1 MESFASLAG
10 GGSSSTTARLPELIS
25 PENPDHISPPPLLY
39 QLLAG
44 PESSARQHGHDG
56 HHHGG
61 GGGAAAAAAV
71 QGQVSPA
78 GAEAAVKAEIM
89 SHPQYSALLA
99 AYLGCKKVGAPPD
112 VLTKLTAVPAA
123 QQLDEADGHPRRRH
137 EPQRDDDPDQL
148 DQFMDAYCSM
158 LTRYREELERPIQ
171 EAAEFF
177 SRVETQLDSLA
188 ESNCEGTGSSE
199 EEQDQDTS
207 CPEEID
213 PSDKQLKHQL
223 LRKYGGSLGDLR
235 QVFSKRTKKGK
246 LPKEARQK
254 LLHWWELHYKWPY
267 PSVRTHHIPFDQFN
281 HIFCTKL
288 TRLKMREI
296 YGVVYEQEMEKM
308 TLAQTTGLDQK
319 QINNWFINQR
329 KRHWKPTPVAGT
341 AFPTMEAAGGG
352 FRHSGHGGGLAAA
365 AALPLY
371 MGRPFVVDGM
381 YRLGS

>member
-10 GGSSSTTARLPELIS
+10 GGSSSTTARLPELIP
-25 PENPDHISPPPLLY
+25 PENPDRISPPPLLY

-44 PESSARQHGHDG
+44 SASSARHGHG

-61 GGGAAAAAAV
+61 GGGAAAAAV
-71 QGQVSPA
+71 QGLQVSPA
-78 GAEAAVKAEIM
+78 GAEAAMKAEIM

-123 QQLDEADGHPRRRH
+123 QQQLDAADGHPRRRH
-137 EPQRDDDPDQL
+137 EPRRDDDVPDHQL
-148 DQFMDAYCSM
+148 DQFM
-158 LTRYREELERPIQ
+158 
-171 EAAEFF
+171 
-177 SRVETQLDSLA
+177 
-188 ESNCEGTGSSE
+188 
-199 EEQDQDTS
+199 
-207 CPEEID
+207 EID

-267 PSVRTHHIPFDQFN
+267 PS
-281 HIFCTKL
+281 
-288 TRLKMREI
+288 
-296 YGVVYEQEMEKM
+296 EMEKM

>member
-10 GGSSSTTARLPELIS
+10 GGSSSTTARLPELIP
-25 PENPDHISPPPLLY
+25 PENPDRISPPPLLY

-44 PESSARQHGHDG
+44 SASSARHGHG

-61 GGGAAAAAAV
+61 GGGAAAAAV
-71 QGQVSPA
+71 QGLQVSPA
-78 GAEAAVKAEIM
+78 GAEAAMKAEIM

-123 QQLDEADGHPRRRH
+123 QQQLDAADGHPRRRH
-137 EPQRDDDPDQL
+137 EPRQ
-148 DQFMDAYCSM
+148 
-158 LTRYREELERPIQ
+158 
-171 EAAEFF
+171 
-177 SRVETQLDSLA
+177 
-188 ESNCEGTGSSE
+188 SNCEGTGSSE

-207 CPEEID
+207 CPEAEEID

-235 QVFSKRTKKGK
+235 QEFSKRTKKGK
-246 LPKEARQK
+246 LPKEARLK
-254 LLHWWELHYKWPY
+254 LLHWWELHYDKWPY
-267 PSVRTHHIPFDQFN
+267 PSVRTHIYASHLINSTTF
-281 HIFCTKL
+281 FCTKL
-288 TRLKMREI
+288 DLMKMRELL
-296 YGVVYEQEMEKM
+296 GCTCVYEQEMEKM

-319 QINNWFINQR
+319 QISNWFINQR
-329 KRHWKPTPVAGT
+329 KRHWKPTPVAGMT
-341 AFPTMEAAGGG
+341 FPTVEAAGGG
-352 FRHSGHGGGLAAA
+352 FRHSGHDGGLAAAAAA

-371 MGRPFVVDGM
+371 MGSWPFVVDGM

>member
-10 GGSSSTTARLPELIS
+10 GGSSSTTARLPELIP
-25 PENPDHISPPPLLY
+25 PENPDRISPPPLLY

-44 PESSARQHGHDG
+44 SASSARHGHG

-61 GGGAAAAAAV
+61 GGGAAAAAV
-71 QGQVSPA
+71 QGLQVSPA
-78 GAEAAVKAEIM
+78 GAEAAMKAEIM

-123 QQLDEADGHPRRRH
+123 QQQLDAADGHPRRRH
-137 EPQRDDDPDQL
+137 EPRRDDDVPDHQL
-148 DQFMDAYCSM
+148 DQFM
-158 LTRYREELERPIQ
+158 
-171 EAAEFF
+171 
-177 SRVETQLDSLA
+177 
-188 ESNCEGTGSSE
+188 SNCEGTGSSE

-267 PSVRTHHIPFDQFN
+267 PS
-281 HIFCTKL
+281 
-288 TRLKMREI
+288 
-296 YGVVYEQEMEKM
+296 EMEKM

>member
-1 MESFASLAG
+1 MESFASFAG

-44 PESSARQHGHDG
+44 PESSARQHGRDG

-61 GGGAAAAAAV
+61 GSGAAAAAAV

-267 PSVRTHHIPFDQFN
+267 PS
-281 HIFCTKL
+281 
-288 TRLKMREI
+288 
-296 YGVVYEQEMEKM
+296 EMEKM

>member
-61 GGGAAAAAAV
+61 GGGEAAAAAV

-112 VLTKLTAVPAA
+112 LLTKLTAVPAA

-177 SRVETQLDSLA
+177 SR
-188 ESNCEGTGSSE
+188 
-199 EEQDQDTS
+199 
-207 CPEEID
+207 
-213 PSDKQLKHQL
+213 LKHQL

-235 QVFSKRTKKGK
+235 QEFSKRTKKGK

-267 PSVRTHHIPFDQFN
+267 PS
-281 HIFCTKL
+281 
-288 TRLKMREI
+288 
-296 YGVVYEQEMEKM
+296 EMEKM

>member
-1 MESFASLAG
+1 MESFAALAG
-10 GGSSSTTARLPELIS
+10 GGSSTTARLPELIP
-25 PENPDHISPPPLLY
+25 PENPDHSSPPPLLY

-44 PESSARQHGHDG
+44 PASSARHGQHH
-56 HHHGG
+56 
-61 GGGAAAAAAV
+61 AAV
-71 QGQVSPA
+71 KGQISPA

-99 AYLGCKKVGAPPD
+99 AYLGCKRVGAPPD

-123 QQLDEADGHPRRRH
+123 QQLDAADGHPRRRH
-137 EPQRDDDPDQL
+137 EPRRDDDPDQL
-148 DQFMDAYCSM
+148 DQFMDAYCTM

-177 SRVETQLDSLA
+177 SRVETQLDSIA
-188 ESNCEGTGSSE
+188 DSNCDGLGSSE
-199 EEQDQDTS
+199 EEQDTS

-213 PSDKQLKHQL
+213 PSDKELKHQL

-235 QVFSKRTKKGK
+235 QEFSKRTKKGK

-254 LLHWWELHYKWPY
+254 LLQWWELHYKWPY
-267 PSVRTHHIPFDQFN
+267 PS
-281 HIFCTKL
+281 
-288 TRLKMREI
+288 EA
-296 YGVVYEQEMEKM
+296 EKM
-308 TLAQTTGLDQK
+308 TLAQATGLDQK

-329 KRHWKPTPVAGT
+329 KRHWKPTPAAVA
-341 AFPTMEAAGGG
+341 AFVPTMEAATGGG
-352 FRHSGHGGGLAAA
+352 FRHSHGGGAA

-371 MGRPFVVDGM
+371 MGRPFVVDSM

>member
-25 PENPDHISPPPLLY
+25 PENPDHISPTPLLY

-44 PESSARQHGHDG
+44 PESSAQQHGHG

-61 GGGAAAAAAV
+61 GGGAAAAAV

-99 AYLGCKKVGAPPD
+99 AYLGCKKIQTTTRHVLTKLTAVPDVGAPPD

-199 EEQDQDTS
+199 EEQDTS

-267 PSVRTHHIPFDQFN
+267 PS
-281 HIFCTKL
+281 
-288 TRLKMREI
+288 
-296 YGVVYEQEMEKM
+296 EMEKM

-371 MGRPFVVDGM
+371 MGKPFVVDGM

>member
-10 GGSSSTTARLPELIS
+10 GGSSSTTARLPELIP
-25 PENPDHISPPPLLY
+25 PENPDRISPPPLLY

-44 PESSARQHGHDG
+44 SASSARHGHG

-61 GGGAAAAAAV
+61 GGGAAAAAV
-71 QGQVSPA
+71 QGLQVSPA
-78 GAEAAVKAEIM
+78 GAEAAMKAEIM
-89 SHPQYSALLA
+89 SHPQCSALLA

-123 QQLDEADGHPRRRH
+123 QQQLDAADGHPRRRH
-137 EPQRDDDPDQL
+137 EPRRDDDVPDHQL

-158 LTRYREELERPIQ
+158 LTRYREELERPIL

-177 SRVETQLDSLA
+177 SMVETQLDSIA

-199 EEQDQDTS
+199 EEQDTS
-207 CPEEID
+207 CPEAEEID

-223 LRKYGGSLGDLR
+223 LMKYGGSLGDLR
-235 QVFSKRTKKGK
+235 QEFSKRTKKGK
-246 LPKEARQK
+246 LPKEARLK
-254 LLHWWELHYKWPY
+254 LLHWWELHYDKWPY
-267 PSVRTHHIPFDQFN
+267 PS
-281 HIFCTKL
+281 
-288 TRLKMREI
+288 
-296 YGVVYEQEMEKM
+296 EMEKM

-319 QINNWFINQR
+319 QISNWFINQR
-329 KRHWKPTPVAGT
+329 KRHWKPTPVAGMT
-341 AFPTMEAAGGG
+341 FPTVEAAGGG
-352 FRHSGHGGGLAAA
+352 FRHSGHDGGLAAAAAA

-371 MGRPFVVDGM
+371 MGSWPFVVDGM